1 MKYHISP
8 NKSIILLL
16 LALGVITHALW
27 FGTPNSAVFDE
38 VHFGKFVSAYFTHEY
53 YFDIHPPLGKL
64 ILAGWGWLWGFKPG
78 FSFANIGDAYP
89 DHLYIALRFLPS
101 LAGAFL
107 PLLIYGIARRLK
119 LSVPATLLAGVCITL
134 DNALLTQSR
143 YIL

>member
-64 ILAGWGWLWGFKPG
+64 MLAGWGWLWGFKPG
-78 FSFANIGDAYP
+78 FSFATIGEVYP
-89 DHLYIALRFLPS
+89 DKLYLALRFLPA
-101 LAGAFL
+101 LAGALL
-107 PLLIYGIARRLK
+107 PLVIFGVARRLR
-119 LSVPATLLAGVCITL
+119 LSLAASALAGILVAL
-134 DNALLTQSR
+134 DNALLVQTR
-143 YIL
+143 